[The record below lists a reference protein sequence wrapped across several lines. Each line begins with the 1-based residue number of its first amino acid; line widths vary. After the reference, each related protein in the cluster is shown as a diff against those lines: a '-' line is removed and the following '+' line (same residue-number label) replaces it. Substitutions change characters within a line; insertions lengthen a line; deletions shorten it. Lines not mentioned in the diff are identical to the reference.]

1 MTLEELELQAADTE
15 MLTAA
20 QVAKVLNCDAQW
32 LRDQARNGTFPLP
45 FPILLTGK
53 KERKSLTIPKRP
65 FLRFMRGEDAQ
76 QLLALLPAL
85 IQAAQIPPEALKGWH
100 YTVNG
105 PTQQRRENR
114 TDPAAPSKPAPI
126 DWSTKQPPAPIKW
139 PKYGKA
145 VRG

>member
-1 MTLEELELQAADTE
+1 MTLEELELQAANTE

-53 KERKSLTIPKRP
+53 KERKQLTIPKRP

-85 IQAAQIPPEALKGWH
+85 IQAAQIPPEVLKGWH
-100 YTVNG
+100 YTVDG
-105 PTQQRRENR
+105 PTQQRREKGES
-114 TDPAAPSKPAPI
+114 AL
-126 DWSTKQPPAPIKW
+126 
-139 PKYGKA
+139 
-145 VRG
+145 